1 MPRSRGRS
9 KGSLSTASRLI
20 MITTMPITR
29 TASPSTEQVSRNA
42 AGGIP
47 SSPPAIRVAGISHTY
62 GSRRVGPQQVGSRP
76 AGSRPVGSRP
86 VGSRQALID
95 LSLEIA
101 PAEIFAVLG
110 PNGGGKTT
118 LFRLLSTLIPLQAG
132 AAAVFGHDLMREQ
145 QAVRQMMGVV
155 FQAPSLDRKLTV
167 AENIRLQA
175 VLYGLRG
182 GDLSRRLDEL
192 LETFALRDRAS
203 ELTERL
209 SGGLRRRVELAKGMI
224 HQPRLLLLDEP
235 STGLDPA
242 ARSDLWQ
249 YLQQLRHEQ
258 NTTIVLTTH
267 YLDEADGADRIAI
280 LNEGR
285 LVALG
290 PPDELRAEVGG
301 DSITVETIEPD
312 SLAKEIRELLG
323 LSARVVDDSVRL
335 EVKEGHTWIS
345 RIVEAFPG
353 RVTGIRLGKPTLEDV
368 FIAKTG
374 HRFWKK
380 RERT

>member
-1 MPRSRGRS
+1 M
-9 KGSLSTASRLI
+9 T
-20 MITTMPITR
+20 TTMPITR
-29 TASPSTEQVSRNA
+29 PVDLNIDATEAASKRNA
-42 AGGIP
+42 TEGVRY
-47 SSPPAIRVAGISHTY
+47 SAISVSHVSHVY
-62 GSRRVGPQQVGSRP
+62 GSRRV
-76 AGSRPVGSRP
+76 AA
-86 VGSRQALID
+86 RQALID
-95 LSLEIA
+95 LSLEIK
-101 PAEIFAVLG
+101 PAEMFAVLG

-132 AAAVFGHDLMREQ
+132 SATVFGHDLSREP
-145 QAVRQMMGVV
+145 QAVRRLMGVV

-182 GDLSRRLDEL
+182 RELARRLAEL
-192 LETFALRDRAS
+192 LEHFALSDRAG

-242 ARSDLWQ
+242 ARADLWQ
-249 YLQQLRHEQ
+249 YLRQLREGQ
-258 NTTIVLTTH
+258 GTTIVLTTH

-301 DSITVETIEPD
+301 DSITIETLEPEA
-312 SLAKEIRELLG
+312 LAAEIQRSLG
-323 LSARVVDDSVRL
+323 LEARVIDEAVRL
-335 EVKEGHTWIS
+335 EVQDGHTWIS

-353 RVTGIRLGKPTLEDV
+353 RVSGIRLGKPTLEDV

-374 HRFWKK
+374 HRGNFGF
-380 RERT
+380 